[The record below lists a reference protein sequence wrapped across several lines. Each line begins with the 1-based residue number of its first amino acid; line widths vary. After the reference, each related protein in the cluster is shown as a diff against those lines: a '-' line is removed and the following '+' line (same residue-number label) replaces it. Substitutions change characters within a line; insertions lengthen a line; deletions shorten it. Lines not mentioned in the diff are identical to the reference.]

1 MRDNCRAAG
10 KTDEEEAGACMITL
24 KNIEKSFD
32 GTSVLRGIDLTV
44 KKGTVVCV
52 LGPSGSG
59 KTTMLRTINFLAPAD
74 SGSITIDGLTVDAA
88 NARKDEI
95 MKIRRS
101 TAMVFQHCNLFV
113 NRNAVENVMEG
124 LIVVQKMKRKEAY
137 EKSVFF
143 LEKVRMGDKLTQY
156 PNQLSGG
163 QQQRVAI
170 ARALALNPKV
180 ILFDEPTSSLDPE
193 LVGEVLAVM
202 KDIAGEGM
210 TMVVVT
216 HEMGFAQEVANNV
229 VFMDNGVKVEEGL
242 PRDIFT
248 NPSEER
254 TRRFINRV

>member
-1 MRDNCRAAG
+1 
-10 KTDEEEAGACMITL
+10 MITL
-24 KNIEKSFD
+24 KNIAKTFN

-44 KKGTVVCV
+44 EKGTVVCV

-88 NARKDEI
+88 SARKDEI
-95 MKIRRS
+95 MQIRRS
-101 TAMVFQHCNLFV
+101 TAMVFQHCILFV
-113 NRNAVENVMEG
+113 NLNAVENVMEG

-137 EKSVFF
+137 EKSAFF

-202 KDIAGEGM
+202 KDIAAEGM

-216 HEMGFAQEVANNV
+216 HEMGFAQEVANHV
-229 VFMDNGVKVEEGL
+229 VFMDNGVKVEEGP

-248 NPSEER
+248 NPREER
-254 TRRFINRV
+254 TRRFINRI

>member
-1 MRDNCRAAG
+1 
-10 KTDEEEAGACMITL
+10 MITL
-24 KNIEKSFD
+24 TNIEKSFN

-44 KKGTVVCV
+44 AKGSVVCV

-74 SGSITIDGLTVDAA
+74 SGSVTIDGLTVNAA
-88 NARKDEI
+88 TARKDEV
-95 MKIRRS
+95 MKLRRS

-124 LIVVQKMKRKEAY
+124 LIVVQKMKKKEAF
-137 EKSVFF
+137 EKSAFF
-143 LEKVRMGDKLTQY
+143 LEKVRMGDKLRQY

-202 KDIAGEGM
+202 KDIARDGM

-216 HEMGFAQEVANNV
+216 HEMGFAREVASHV
-229 VFMDNGVKVEEGL
+229 VFMDNGVKVEEGP
-242 PRDIFT
+242 PRDIFA
-248 NPSEER
+248 NPREER
-254 TRRFINRV
+254 TRRFIT